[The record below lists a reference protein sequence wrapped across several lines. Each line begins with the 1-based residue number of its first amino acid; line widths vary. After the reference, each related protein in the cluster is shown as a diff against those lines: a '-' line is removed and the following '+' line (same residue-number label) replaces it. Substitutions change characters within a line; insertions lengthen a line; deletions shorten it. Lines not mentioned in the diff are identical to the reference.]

1 MHTVPIALFYRQA
14 SQRNL
19 INATTPE
26 FYSHVHKNFFTPPT
40 RAGKVNGV
48 DTAVALPTVGNLDTA
63 LTSAL

>member
-14 SQRNL
+14 SHRNQ

-26 FYSHVHKNFFTPPT
+26 FYSPAHTNFFPPLT
-40 RAGKVNGV
+40 RAEEVNRI
-48 DTAVALPTVGNLDTA
+48 DTAVALQTGGNLDTA